1 MIGLTLYN
9 VEISC
14 LEQFGVC
21 VPGLNDMLWLAQVS
35 GCETVTM
42 SVFWMAQVGSLG
54 IGLCEVL

>member
-9 VEISC
+9 VEILW

-21 VPGLNDMLWLAQVS
+21 VPGLNDMLWLTQVG
-35 GCETVTM
+35 GCETVAM
-42 SVFWMAQVGSLG
+42 SVFWITQVGSLG